1 MQAPPPMSPPR
12 RAPRTSRRDALR
24 YAAAASALA
33 GAGVAAARAGIPP
46 ASAANPMLIDYAMRQ
61 IPAEAIRAA
70 GYAGVIN
77 YVS

>member
-1 MQAPPPMSPPR
+1 MTPPR
-12 RAPRTSRRDALR
+12 RAHRTTSRRDALR

-61 IPAEAIRAA
+61 IPAEAIRA
-70 GYAGVIN
+70 GGVARGFN
-77 YVS
+77 KV